1 MSSTGNALAMRVQI
15 KRLCVQHRVQPEPI
29 KIPLSNPTDH
39 PMVLEGY
46 ASTDDLDLDRT
57 KMRPYCFGYPL
68 PKSCRA
74 VPLLYKHDPTQVAGT
89 IDELAYDELGNLQI
103 WCTVT
108 HPLAKRCG
116 AFSIRATVNEYE
128 ICDADSPD
136 FYAIIKSATLVEI
149 SLTDTP
155 SNPFALVMDRYR
167 VSPAVQVLDL
177 LGAKVKRL
185 QELAV
190 LMKQDGQNPLP
201 HRERLTVYFSTRGFP
216 I

>member
-15 KRLCVQHRVQPEPI
+15 KRLCVQHRVHSEPCT
-29 KIPLSNPTDH
+29 IPLSDPTNH
-39 PMVLEGY
+39 PMILEGY

-74 VPLLYKHDPTQVAGT
+74 VPLLYKHDPKQVAGK
-89 IDELAYDELGNLQI
+89 IDDLEYDELGNLQV

-108 HPLAKRCG
+108 HELAKRCG

-128 ICDADSPD
+128 IINGDSPD
-136 FYAIIKSATLVEI
+136 FYAIIKSATLTEI
-149 SLTDTP
+149 SLTDNP
-155 SNPFALVMDRYR
+155 SNPYALVHDRYR

-177 LGAKVKRL
+177 LAEKMKRL
-185 QELAV
+185 QRMTV
-190 LMKQDGQNPLP
+190 LIK
-201 HRERLTVYFSTRGFP
+201 ERITDASTST
-216 I
+216 